1 MNGSLLVVGLLKALF
16 GIVIGAA
23 GIWVASR
30 ALHRL
35 IGSGE
40 LDTSQKEGNI
50 AIGVLKGGSLIALG
64 LLLQHAVV
72 STFNAMDLMYR
83 GAEINALA
91 VRRII
96 TYASLHLF
104 VSVVV
109 SASVLALGTLLFT
122 KLTRNVDEM
131 DEIRKGNV
139 APAIVLAAVMVVL
152 AIMTGPGLEM
162 ALEGLIPMPE
172 LGRDQVSGPA

>member
-1 MNGSLLVVGLLKALF
+1 MNGSLLIVGLLKALF

-40 LDTSQKEGNI
+40 LDASQREGNV
-50 AIGVLKGGSLIALG
+50 ALGVLKGGSLIALG

-83 GAEINALA
+83 DAEINAVA
-91 VRRII
+91 IRRIA
-96 TYASLHLF
+96 TYAAIHVS

-109 SASVLALGTLLFT
+109 SAGVLALGTFLFT
-122 KLTRNVDEM
+122 KLTRNVNEM
-131 DEIRKGNV
+131 EEIRNGNI

-152 AIMTGPGLEM
+152 AIMTAPGLEM
-162 ALEGLIPMPE
+162 ALEGLIPMPQ
-172 LGRDQVSGPA
+172 LGRDQLTGPA